1 VTLSVRHPATLT
13 PVRTQP
19 ITIDGVQGEIVVA
32 TNWRGGVGIYVD
44 GKEAPKRGQDRWEL
58 PAVKGANLE
67 ALLQIK
73 FWQVFPT
80 LVVNSVEYP
89 TGPKT
94 PIPMIILA
102 ALPLI
107 IVITSWYGI
116 IFGVATALLNQSALR
131 ESTNPVVRIVRMVV
145 QNLVGIG
152 LFLALYGS

>member
-1 VTLSVRHPATLT
+1 
-13 PVRTQP
+13 VRTQP
-19 ITIDGVQGEIVVA
+19 ISIDGVKGEVVVA
-32 TNWRGGVGIYVD
+32 TNWRGGVGLYVD

-80 LVVNSVEYP
+80 LVVNSVEHR

-94 PIPMIILA
+94 PIPLVVLA

-107 IVITSWYGI
+107 MVLPVFGWNGI
-116 IFGVATALLNQSALR
+116 IVGVAAALLNQQALR
-131 ESTNPVVRIVRMVV
+131 ESRNLWVRLTRILI
-145 QNLVGIG
+145 QNLFAAGLV
-152 LFLALYGS
+152 LFLPGL